1 LSGELDPALD
11 AARRGEEWGVACLWA
26 ALNPPLERYLYAMV
40 GQSAQDVA
48 SETWLQA
55 ARDLPGFRGDAAG
68 VRVWLFRMA
77 RNRAVD
83 ELRRAGRRRE
93 DLVAEPSEVSGV
105 TAPDAAEQAEERLGT
120 ARALA
125 LVAALPPDQA
135 EAVLL
140 RVVAG
145 LDAMQCGRILG
156 KRAGTVRVAAMRGLR
171 KLAEALAAEP
181 QASRESREQASREHA
196 GGERDGAA
204 ARAADPAG
212 PAGLARPA
220 GPAGP
225 ADEAIG
231 AGTGLATGIGAVAGP
246 ARRPDGVNGA
256 AR

>member
-1 LSGELDPALD
+1 MGGLLDPALD
-11 AARRGEEWGVACLWA
+11 AARRGEEWGVARLWSE
-26 ALNPPLERYLYAMV
+26 LNPPLERYLRALV

-93 DLVAEPSEVSGV
+93 DLVAEPLEAAGA
-105 TAPDAAEQAEERLGT
+105 TAPDAAELAEERLAT

-125 LVAALPPDQA
+125 LVAALPQDQA

-145 LDAMQCGRILG
+145 LDANQCGQILG
-156 KRAGTVRVAAMRGLR
+156 KRAGAVRVAAMRGLR
-171 KLAEALAAEP
+171 NLAAAIRPDVSEP
-181 QASRESREQASREHA
+181 GSAVPEVSES
-196 GGERDGAA
+196 
-204 ARAADPAG
+204 
-212 PAGLARPA
+212 ARP
-220 GPAGP
+220 
-225 ADEAIG
+225 
-231 AGTGLATGIGAVAGP
+231 GLEGAVRRFERALPRAGVGVGVGVGVHG
-246 ARRPDGVNGA
+246 ARR
-256 AR
+256 